1 MVQKQNCLNT
11 TWNSRSITARC
22 LLLLSRIWP
31 SFTEDLNW
39 KKTGNSLEWLYLVDT
54 LIDNLGLCPSSTKG
68 VEGCGKNLKQ
78 SFPHYLVAWVPEQGK
93 RWWIANI
100 EHLNGGLGIQPIQW
114 FLWNWYVSIVKN
126 QYNLIHD
133 RTSAVV
139 TNTMLLKE
147 SKKIPKNDFRT
158 NSLSSHKNIMSLL
171 REGIKKS
178 IFLGKSPKQRTPPTH
193 RYGLGLT

>member
-78 SFPHYLVAWVPEQGK
+78 SFPHDLIAWVPEQGEI
-93 RWWIANI
+93 WWITNLK
-100 EHLNGGLGIQPIQW
+100 HLKGGFGIQW
-114 FLWNWYVSIVKN
+114 FPWNWYVSIIKN
-126 QYNLIHD
+126 KYD
-133 RTSAVV
+133 RTSGKQYHVAQRVQKNTEKFFRNYLALKPQKTSCPCQIISICSTWAVWPG
-139 TNTMLLKE
+139 
-147 SKKIPKNDFRT
+147 IRR
-158 NSLSSHKNIMSLL
+158 SLL
-171 REGIKKS
+171 V
-178 IFLGKSPKQRTPPTH
+178 
-193 RYGLGLT
+193 